1 MSLGEAC
8 PQATLL
14 TLTSSPLKVNGNLL
28 PVTNVFITLK
38 HTTMANLGK
47 KILSAFV
54 EVKDDKKPEAETPP
68 ETKENYQQPKPQP
81 TASFTSTT
89 VNNSYAPSGSSKF
102 KDYFDKLFKE
112 ANIPGPD
119 YFEFSKMIEVMQA
132 VPDEQVRYIT
142 AFAGLSV
149 QGLDKQKLLTT
160 ASQYLQLL
168 ETDATNFHSTVDAA
182 LQEKVHEKNRQ
193 LEEKEKRIQ
202 QLTQEISALQN
213 EMLSMQRE
221 IKENETKIEANTGGY
236 KYESEA
242 MKDRISHD
250 MEKIKRYIQ

>member
-1 MSLGEAC
+1 
-8 PQATLL
+8 
-14 TLTSSPLKVNGNLL
+14 
-28 PVTNVFITLK
+28 
-38 HTTMANLGK
+38 MANLGK

-54 EVKDDKKPEAETPP
+54 EVSDDKKPEAEKPP
-68 ETKENYQQPKPQP
+68 ETKESYQQAKPQP
-81 TASFTSTT
+81 GTTFNSTT
-89 VNNSYAPSGSSKF
+89 ANSSYASTGNSKF
-102 KDYFDKLFKE
+102 KDYFDKLFNE

-119 YFEFSKMIEVMQA
+119 YYEFSKMIEVMQA

-182 LQEKVHEKNRQ
+182 LQEKVHEKKRQ
-193 LEEKEKRIQ
+193 MEEKEKRIQ
-202 QLTQEISALQN
+202 QLTQEISTLQN
-213 EMLSMQRE
+213 EMLNMQSE
-221 IKENETKIEANTGGY
+221 IKENEAKIEANTGGY

-242 MKDRISHD
+242 MKDRINRD

>member
-1 MSLGEAC
+1 
-8 PQATLL
+8 
-14 TLTSSPLKVNGNLL
+14 
-28 PVTNVFITLK
+28 
-38 HTTMANLGK
+38 MANLGK

-54 EVKDDKKPEAETPP
+54 VVSDDKKPEAEKPP
-68 ETKENYQQPKPQP
+68 ETKESYQQAKPLP
-81 TASFTSTT
+81 VATAIPGTFTGTT
-89 VNNSYAPSGSSKF
+89 VNNRYAPTGSSKF
-102 KDYFDKLFKE
+102 KNYFDKLFRE

-119 YFEFSKMIEVMQA
+119 YFEFSKMIEAMQA

-168 ETDATNFHSTVDAA
+168 ETDATSFHSTVDAA
-182 LQEKVHEKNRQ
+182 LQEKVHEKKRQ
-193 LEEKEKRIQ
+193 MDEKEKRIQ

-213 EMLSMQRE
+213 EMLNLQSE
-221 IKENETKIEANTGGY
+221 IKENEAKIEANTGGY

-242 MKDRISHD
+242 MKDRISRD